1 LAWDIDLE
9 VKRMLRHLWTKL
21 ALGYLGIAIIAVGL
35 AALLFNF
42 ALSKQFRGYL
52 EENQKLKDEQ
62 IIILLGSI
70 YEKEG
75 HWNPQRLQDVMN
87 LGMMSGKEITLFD
100 SDGRRIMDC
109 WDSMQE
115 IGPRAQQKMFGM
127 GMMCGWGWS
136 QGEWINYSL
145 KNGTKSSKL
154 ETDEPPNIEGRRIP
168 VYVGNRHVATAVVKS
183 TGAQGIFSSQDKS
196 FRATVNRWL
205 WGVALGAGGFAL
217 LISLWIAR
225 RLSRPIQALTG
236 AAQTLRNG
244 DLTRRVIPKGTD
256 EIGQL
261 ANAFNHLAES
271 LERQEKYR
279 RKLTGDLAHELRTPL
294 TNLQTHIEGLIDGVL
309 PSTQENLAS
318 IYEEIL
324 RLGRLVGN
332 LEELNRA
339 EASRLSLKRERADVK
354 VLVERTISQFQPRY
368 SDKDVELTVSLPEQ
382 SIELS
387 VDQDKIFQ
395 VLNNLLSNALKF
407 TPRGGKVE
415 VATRRKD
422 REIEII
428 VKDTGIGIPEK
439 DLPFIF
445 ERFFRGGNG
454 ENGAQGSGIGLTIAK
469 ELAEAHGGKIEVKSA
484 SNHGTEFTIRLPLT
498 T

>member
-1 LAWDIDLE
+1 ME
-9 VKRMLRHLWTKL
+9 RHLWTKL
-21 ALGYLGIAIIAVGL
+21 ALSYLAIAVIAVGL

-42 ALSKQFRGYL
+42 ALSKQFRGYV

-62 IIILLGSI
+62 MVILLSSI
-70 YEKEG
+70 YEKDG
-75 HWNPQRLQDVMN
+75 QWNPQRVQDVMN

-100 SDGRRIMDC
+100 SDGTQIMDC

-115 IGPRAQQKMFGM
+115 MGPGAQQRMNRM
-127 GMMCGWGWS
+127 GMMCGWEWSRQGWNDTPPKEKTPPS
-136 QGEWINYSL
+136 PV
-145 KNGTKSSKL
+145 TKATPS
-154 ETDEPPNIEGRRIP
+154 NIEGRRIP
-168 VYVGNRHVATAVVKS
+168 VYVGNRKVGTAVIRAA
-183 TGAQGIFSSQDKS
+183 GDQGIFSSQDKS
-196 FRATVNRWL
+196 FGATVNRWL

-217 LISLWIAR
+217 LISLGIAR
-225 RLSRPIQALTG
+225 RLSRPIQALTE

-244 DLTRRVIPKGTD
+244 DLTRRVIPKGKD

-271 LERQEKYR
+271 LQRQEKYR
-279 RKLTGDLAHELRTPL
+279 KKLTADLAHELRTPL
-294 TNLQTHIEGLIDGVL
+294 ANLQTHIEGLIDGVL
-309 PSTQENLAS
+309 PSTSENLTS
-318 IYEEIL
+318 IHEEIL

-339 EASRLSLKRERADVK
+339 EASWLNLKREKADLRN
-354 VLVERTISQFQPRY
+354 LVERTISQFQPRY
-368 SDKDVELTVSLPEQ
+368 FDKDVELIVSLPEQ

-407 TPRGGKVE
+407 TPAGGSVE
-415 VATRRKD
+415 VKVKRQD
-422 REIEII
+422 REVQIS
-428 VKDTGIGIPEK
+428 VRDTGIGISEK

-454 ENGAQGSGIGLTIAK
+454 ENRGNGSGIGLTIAK
-469 ELAEAHGGKIEVKSA
+469 ELTELHGGKIEVESA
-484 SNHGTEFTIRLPLT
+484 LNHGTEFTLRLPLT
-498 T
+498 A